1 ELDHCNSDKK
11 EAKQSSTTATA
22 TRRRPR

>member
-11 EAKQSSTTATA
+11 EAKSSTTATA